1 MTVFWPW
8 TLTCV
13 MDVWTHYD
21 MCVNWLWLSS
31 VLKFSPAWWTSEL
44 ITICVDI
51 GCDCLLFVSSHLRDG
66 RQNSL
71 QCVCTASVNVLGDV
85 WGTALTC
92 VMNVIRTLYRVH
104 TRRPNETKLICVYI
118 GCDCLLFVSS
128 HLRDGRQ
135 LNTICVYTVFS
146 RLCGDVVRT
155 LYCVCTQETSSF
167 TCVEI

>member
-1 MTVFWPW
+1 MPVLQWHWQSTGYACVYNDTDILLAMPVSTVTLLQSHGSPCVYNNIRIFSWLYACVYNDPAISAPAVAVFWPW
-8 TLTCV
+8 ILTCV
-13 MDVWTHYD
+13 MDVRTHYD
-21 MCVNWLWLSS
+21 MCVHWLWLSS

-44 ITICVDI
+44 ITICVD
-51 GCDCLLFVSSHLRDG
+51 
-66 RQNSL
+66 
-71 QCVCTASVNVLGDV
+71 
-85 WGTALTC
+85 
-92 VMNVIRTLYRVH
+92 
-104 TRRPNETKLICVYI
+104 I